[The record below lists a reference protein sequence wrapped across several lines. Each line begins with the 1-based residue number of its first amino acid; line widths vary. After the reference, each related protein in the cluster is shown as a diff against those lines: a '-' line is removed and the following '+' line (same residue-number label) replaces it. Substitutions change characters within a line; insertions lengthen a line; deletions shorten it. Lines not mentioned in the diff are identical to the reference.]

1 MKRFLKVFALLLL
14 VISIAAVNT
23 ACNSKKKP
31 AETKQQEQTNQQ
43 NPTPQTGPI
52 TTDARPIIKGKVVE
66 TMNSGGYTYVKL
78 TNNGKD
84 IWVAITEAVIKKGEE
99 MSFYSGDEMRNFTSK
114 TLNRTFDSVI
124 FSPGIVGQAGDP
136 NASPF
141 MSKGAVVT
149 EKQKVKVDKAAGANA
164 YSIADLYA
172 KKAELN
178 AKSVKVKG
186 VVVKVSPSIMG
197 KNWVHIQDG
206 TGDAAAGTHDLV
218 LTTDSIPLD
227 GETITATGTL
237 AKDKDFGG
245 GYAYKVILENASI
258 SK

>member
-1 MKRFLKVFALLLL
+1 MKRSLKLFTLFLL

-31 AETKQQEQTNQQ
+31 AETSQQEQATQH
-43 NPTPQTGPI
+43 PTPQAGPI
-52 TTDARPIIKGKVVE
+52 TTDTRPVISGKVVE

-78 TNNGKD
+78 AKDGKE
-84 IWVAITEAVIKKGEE
+84 IWVAITEADIKKGEE

-114 TLNRTFDSVI
+114 TLNRTFESVI

-136 NASPF
+136 NAAPF

-149 EKQKVKVDKAAGANA
+149 EKQKVKVEKAAGANS
-164 YSIADLYA
+164 YTIADLYS
-172 KKAELN
+172 KSVDLN
-178 AKSVKVKG
+178 NKSVKVKG

-227 GETITATGTL
+227 GETITATGSL

>member
-1 MKRFLKVFALLLL
+1 MKRFVKLFALLLL

-31 AETKQQEQTNQQ
+31 AETKQQEQT
-43 NPTPQTGPI
+43 TPQAGPI
-52 TTDARPIIKGKVVE
+52 TTDTRPIISGKVAE

-78 TNNGKD
+78 TKDGKE
-84 IWVAITEAVIKKGEE
+84 IWVAITEADIKKGEE

-124 FSPGIVGQAGDP
+124 FSPGIVGKAGDP
-136 NASPF
+136 NAAPF

-149 EKQKVKVDKAAGANA
+149 EKQKVKVEKAAGANS
-164 YSIADLYA
+164 YTIADLYSKSA
-172 KKAELN
+172 DLN